1 MPVKTSAMIEAG
13 PASPERTAGSVKIPE
28 PTMLPTTSAVAIQ
41 RPIERLRRG
50 FALGALGTVSV
61 SDDMIP
67 PSSDAG
73 GVRVHPKPVLDRH
86 LPRGLTSTVGA
97 WRV

>member
-1 MPVKTSAMIEAG
+1 
-13 PASPERTAGSVKIPE
+13 
-28 PTMLPTTSAVAIQ
+28 MLPTTSAVAIQ

-86 LPRGLTSTVGA
+86 LSRGLTCTIGARCVQLQRPVRVGGGTRSVSTSAGS
-97 WRV
+97 